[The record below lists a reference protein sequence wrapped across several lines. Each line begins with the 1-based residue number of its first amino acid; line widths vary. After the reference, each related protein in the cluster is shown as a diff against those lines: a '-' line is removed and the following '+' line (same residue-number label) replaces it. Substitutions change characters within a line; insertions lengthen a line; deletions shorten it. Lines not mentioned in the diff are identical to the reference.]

1 MALLEIENSIKLLK
15 SAQKRLSESESYM
28 KSSMDKKLTWMNE
41 LRGIIGKL
49 ECLETK
55 VPRQCEVTTRS
66 SSGQQENDK
75 ECELSNGK
83 RKKVN
88 TMTLLPT
95 HPSINSHNYYI

>member
-1 MALLEIENSIKLLK
+1 MTLLEIKNSIKLLK

-55 VPRQCEVTTRS
+55 VPQQCQMTTRS
-66 SSGQQENDK
+66 SSGQQEND
-75 ECELSNGK
+75 LSNGK

-88 TMTLLPT
+88 IMTLLPT
-95 HPSINSHNYYI
+95 HSSINSHNYYL